1 MTSAPGSAWDDRF
14 ATRSPM
20 FEPYRPMAARWHGYP
35 AFPARDAWTAALA
48 AAGPVAGASGRVLV
62 PGDVPAAGGALAYER
77 SVWAEGVLG
86 LRSDDWHDLMNL
98 LVWCVFPAS
107 KARLNAGHVAEAGG
121 TGHAAGAGAGA
132 IPRRSARRDALTL
145 FDENG
150 LLVASAD
157 PSLVELLR
165 AFRWREL
172 FVGRRTDVLRSLRF
186 LVFGH
191 GLLDKARSPF
201 VGLTAHAW
209 VLDAPE
215 ALLAQP
221 APAIAAALD
230 GELALAIDR
239 LASPRDLAP
248 LPVLGIPGWWPANDA
263 PAFYDDAR
271 YFRPGRQT

>member
-20 FEPYRPMAARWHGYP
+20 FEPYRPVAARWHGYP
-35 AFPARDAWTAALA
+35 AFPTRDAMAAALS
-48 AAGPVAGASGRVLV
+48 AAGPVANASGRVLV
-62 PGDVPAAGGALAYER
+62 AGSVPEDGGALAYER

-86 LRSDDWHDLMNL
+86 LRAQDWHDLMNL
-98 LVWCVFPAS
+98 LVWCVFPTT
-107 KARLNAGHVAEAGG
+107 KARLNAGHVAEGAGI
-121 TGHAAGAGAGA
+121 AGAGEAGTA
-132 IPRRSARRDALTL
+132 SAPLRNARRDALTL

-165 AFRWREL
+165 GFRWREL
-172 FVGRRTDVLRSLRF
+172 FVERRADVRRSLRF

-201 VGLTAHAW
+201 IGLTAHAW

-215 ALLAQP
+215 ALLGQP
-221 APAIAAALD
+221 TPAIAAALD
-230 GELALAIDR
+230 SELALAIDG

-271 YFRPGRQT
+271 YFRPGRRT

>member
-1 MTSAPGSAWDDRF
+1 MLPADWDDRF
-14 ATRSPM
+14 ATRSAM
-20 FEPYRPMAARWHGYP
+20 FEPYRSVAARWHGH
-35 AFPARDAWTAALA
+35 AGFPGRDAFAAALA
-48 AAGPVAGASGRVLV
+48 TAGPVSNARGRPLLPGVL
-62 PGDVPAAGGALAYER
+62 PEGGGALAYER
-77 SVWAEGVLG
+77 SVRDEGVLG
-86 LRSDDWHDLMNL
+86 VRTDDWHDLMNL
-98 LVWCVFPAS
+98 LVWCVFPTS
-107 KARLNAGHVAEAGG
+107 KARLNAGHLAAANGG
-121 TGHAAGAGAGA
+121 ADIGATGTTAAGAA
-132 IPRRSARRDALTL
+132 PRRSPRRDALTL

-165 AFRWREL
+165 GFRWREL
-172 FVGRRTDVLRSLRF
+172 FVDRRADACRSMRF

-191 GLLDKARSPF
+191 GLLDKARAPF
-201 VGLTAHAW
+201 IGLTAHAL
-209 VLDAPE
+209 VLDAPP

-221 APAIAAALD
+221 APEIAAALD

-271 YFRPGRQT
+271 YFRPGRRG

>member
-1 MTSAPGSAWDDRF
+1 
-14 ATRSPM
+14 
-20 FEPYRPMAARWHGYP
+20 
-35 AFPARDAWTAALA
+35 
-48 AAGPVAGASGRVLV
+48 V
-62 PGDVPAAGGALAYER
+62 
-77 SVWAEGVLG
+77 
-86 LRSDDWHDLMNL
+86 
-98 LVWCVFPAS
+98 
-107 KARLNAGHVAEAGG
+107 
-121 TGHAAGAGAGA
+121 AGAGAGT

-172 FVGRRTDVLRSLRF
+172 FVGRRIDVLRSLRF

-230 GELALAIDR
+230 GELALAIDN
-239 LASPRDLAP
+239 LASPRELAP